1 MIVMIMIIIHICLLG
16 KKKENKKK
24 IKISFFSIWRKE
36 NIHKFITFHDDDD
49 IFIYIFKYLTKKKLM
64 KSQYYFT

>member
-1 MIVMIMIIIHICLLG
+1 MIMIIIHICLLG

-24 IKISFFSIWRKE
+24 LKLVFFQFGEKK

-64 KSQYYFT
+64 KSHYYFT